1 METRYDHHEREIAED
16 RVIGRFASFTP
27 KLARNALE
35 ERMYDLNI
43 RMLYVLLTKAMK
55 EKTEILKKIQEE
67 RTTYVKAAEH
77 LELEY
82 KETTSTVVE
91 LQERVDVL
99 ETENTL
105 LTESNTELKLKC
117 EKHVEKSRMQ
127 KEIINKLEQDLENYG
142 EIMEKHQE
150 LKNASSK
157 IRR

>member
-1 METRYDHHEREIAED
+1 MLPLTNLLKLYVLLFLVYFKIAED

-105 LTESNTELKLKC
+105 LTE
-117 EKHVEKSRMQ
+117 R
-127 KEIINKLEQDLENYG
+127 
-142 EIMEKHQE
+142 
-150 LKNASSK
+150 
-157 IRR
+157 